1 MTREELEE
9 RIYDVLLNEI
19 YISYHPST
27 HGDYDDEI
35 LGKSEALKEIMK
47 LIDEAVVH
55 IE

>member
-9 RIYDVLLNEI
+9 RIYDVLRNEI
-19 YISYHPST
+19 VVKFNGGNPIVSRR
-27 HGDYDDEI
+27 
-35 LGKSEALKEIMK
+35 SEALKEIMR